1 MSRIIADITS
11 YGKQYLR
18 NKSAAFFLFAFPV
31 LMILIFGAIF
41 ASSNMSKITVPVQ
54 NLDQGAYSLELLKTL
69 NDTQVV
75 KIKMI
80 SPDEDIAAYVKD
92 NSLDMAI
99 LIPRNFTGQIES
111 LMSSNG
117 TDLAKVTLYGD
128 PSKTTF
134 GTIQGVLSQSLV
146 HLNYN
151 AAQARPLM
159 TFDVKSVASDSYEY
173 IDYFIPG
180 VVGITVMTNSMYSMT
195 QVCAEYRSRGFAKLL
210 ATTTL
215 QKHEWLI
222 SKIAFYSIIL
232 TSSLVLTYVVG
243 WLVFGLQATL
253 TPLSFAFIAGG
264 VFLFTS
270 VGMLLGTVARD
281 AEAGG
286 AVANAIG
293 FPMMFLSGAFF
304 PLEMAPSWLQAISKV
319 LPLTYFN
326 DGLRDTMVFGNNA
339 SALVN
344 LGVVLVVGVV
354 LFVAASKLLSWKER

>member
-1 MSRIIADITS
+1 
-11 YGKQYLR
+11 
-18 NKSAAFFLFAFPV
+18 
-31 LMILIFGAIF
+31 
-41 ASSNMSKITVPVQ
+41 
-54 NLDQGAYSLELLKTL
+54 
-69 NDTQVV
+69 
-75 KIKMI
+75 
-80 SPDEDIAAYVKD
+80 
-92 NSLDMAI
+92 MAI